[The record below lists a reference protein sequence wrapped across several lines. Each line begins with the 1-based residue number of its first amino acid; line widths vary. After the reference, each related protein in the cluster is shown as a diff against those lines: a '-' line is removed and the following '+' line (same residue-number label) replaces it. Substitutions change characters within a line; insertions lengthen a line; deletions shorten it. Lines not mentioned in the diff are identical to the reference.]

1 MTEIE
6 CSQNSIEVIFLTRDI
21 FNGRIF
27 VRGHSRSPGCFS
39 RDIGKRL
46 TSIKINTSMCNVKV
60 AKSVI
65 ILKLIQYTSI
75 QLYNYT
81 RNNQNI
87 SLPY

>member
-60 AKSVI
+60 AKSVMY
-65 ILKLIQYTSI
+65 IL
-75 QLYNYT
+75 
-81 RNNQNI
+81 
-87 SLPY
+87 